1 MISDRM
7 IRTRI
12 LELTLRHGS
21 LRAAARAIDIDPAYL
36 LRLRR
41 GEKTAPSPIVL
52 RKLGLRRVTKYER
65 YP

>member
-1 MISDRM
+1 MNANSGNSAN
-7 IRTRI
+7 RTAAEA
-12 LELTLRHGS
+12 LE
-21 LRAAARAIDIDPAYL
+21 ANIEAARAIDIDPAYL